1 MNTDSIIN
9 NMIRAAKLD
18 VDFFNAVEHDESKN
32 TEALLVVI
40 IAAVAMA
47 INNGINGV
55 LALLL
60 GSFAGVKVMGPL
72 SVIVNVAVGLISVV
86 VGYYLWSYLTYFIG
100 TRLFGGEAE
109 PGEVLRT
116 FGYAYSPQ
124 VLAILGF
131 IPCLGW
137 IIALAGSIWS
147 LVAGVIAIREA
158 MDFDTTKAL
167 LTAGIAWL
175 IVFILNLV
183 VGATIGLSFASFG
196 ALTG

>member
-1 MNTDSIIN
+1 MHTDSLIN

-32 TEALLVVI
+32 TEALIVVI
-40 IAAVAMA
+40 IAAIAMA
-47 INNGINGV
+47 INNGISGI

-72 SVIVNVAVGLISVV
+72 SVIVNVGVGLITVV

-137 IIALAGSIWS
+137 LIALAAGIWS
-147 LVAGVIAIREA
+147 LVAGIVAIREA

-175 IVFILNLV
+175 IVFILNLI
-183 VGATIGLSFASFG
+183 VGATIGLSFAGFG
-196 ALTG
+196 AFMG

>member
-1 MNTDSIIN
+1 MNTSLIQ

-18 VDFFNAVEHDESKN
+18 VDFYNAVEHDESKSQ
-32 TEALLVVI
+32 EALMVVI

-47 INNGINGV
+47 INNGISGF

-60 GSFAGVKVMGPL
+60 GSFTGIQVMGPL
-72 SVIVNVAVGLISVV
+72 SVIVNVVVGLIAVV

-124 VLAILGF
+124 VLTVLGF

-137 IIALAGSIWS
+137 LIILAAGIWS
-147 LVAGVIAIREA
+147 LIAGIIAIREA
-158 MDFDTTKAL
+158 MDFDTVKAL

-175 IVFILNLV
+175 VVFILNWAV
-183 VGATIGLSFASFG
+183 QATLGLSLAGFG
-196 ALTG
+196 TFLGG

>member
-18 VDFFNAVEHDESKN
+18 VDFFNAIEHDESKN